1 MDNSKQKSIKNKRTR
16 RTDAEIKKS
25 IFDAVYQIIKDK
37 GISILSINLI
47 VEYSKISPLVIN
59 KRFKDLNDIIE
70 QFISRWDYWIDLFS
84 ENKHQAPTKES
95 YRETLELVLDIIW
108 KKKAIQQILAWQITE
123 DSWLQDSTIKEQ
135 EAGIKKFT
143 DQYDG
148 LFKDSG
154 HDIRL
159 ITAILLAS
167 IYYISSYKKK
177 ATFCGLNLKGHIGN
191 IKILEGISQ
200 LSDLVFENVN
210 KTKEKEIAKR
220 MLESGDDVD
229 KVMRITGLNEEE
241 IKVL

>member
-1 MDNSKQKSIKNKRTR
+1 MDNSEQKIIKNKRTR

-25 IFDAVYQIIKDK
+25 IFDAIYQIIKDK
-37 GISILSINLI
+37 GISVLSINLI

-70 QFISRWDYWIDLFS
+70 QFISRWDYWTDLFS
-84 ENKHQAPTKES
+84 ENKHQVPTKES
-95 YRETLELVLDIIW
+95 YRETLESVLDIIW

-143 DQYDG
+143 GQYDN

-154 HDIRL
+154 YDIHI
-159 ITAILLAS
+159 ITAIFLAS

-177 ATFCGLNLKGHIGN
+177 ASFCGLNLKGHFGN
-191 IKILEGISQ
+191 IKLLEGISQ
-200 LSDLVFENVN
+200 LSGLVFENVN
-210 KTKEKEIAKR
+210 KTKEKEIAKK
-220 MLESGDDVD
+220 MLESGDHAD
-229 KVMRITGLNEEE
+229 KVMHITGLSKEE
-241 IKVL
+241 IKAL